1 MNRAAR
7 PIRPCTTDVQAKN
20 ISPVRAPPIRN
31 RPTIKHRRTPNR
43 AARPIRPDT
52 TDVRAKNIS
61 PLPIQYLKQP
71 YNICMQTALEPAQ
84 RRSIR
89 LRGYDYA
96 QAGAYFITICTHN
109 RTHLFGTIAA
119 GTVLTNAAG
128 NAAADCW
135 LQIPVH
141 FPNVE
146 LDQWVVM
153 PNHIHGILVIT
164 TPIEGAFVAEAHT
177 AATAQAQANAAAHLT
192 SPAKEKPQSPH
203 RPRPSGTAGTIG
215 SIVRGFKIGV
225 TNWHRRQSIAAPIWQ
240 RNYWEHIVRD
250 ESQMQRIQNYI
261 INNPAQWDSDS
272 LREPRKEGTIAPIN
286 RAPGLEHEGWM

>member
-1 MNRAAR
+1 
-7 PIRPCTTDVQAKN
+7 
-20 ISPVRAPPIRN
+20 
-31 RPTIKHRRTPNR
+31 
-43 AARPIRPDT
+43 
-52 TDVRAKNIS
+52 
-61 PLPIQYLKQP
+61 
-71 YNICMQTALEPAQ
+71 MQTAPEPAQ

-89 LRGYDYA
+89 LRGYNYA

-146 LDQWVVM
+146 LDQWVIM

-164 TPIEGAFVAEAHT
+164 TPIEGAFVAKAHT

-192 SPAKEKPQSPH
+192 SPETEKPRPPH

-225 TNWHRRQSIAAPIWQ
+225 TNWHRRQSIATPIWQ

-250 ESQMQRIQNYI
+250 ELQMQRIQNYI
-261 INNPAQWDSDS
+261 INNPAQWDTDS
-272 LREPRKEGTIAPIN
+272 LREPRKEGPIAPIN

>member
-1 MNRAAR
+1 MMSGRPTIKHGRTINRGTR
-7 PIRPCTTDVQAKN
+7 PIRPHTTVVPAKN
-20 ISPVRAPPIRN
+20 ISPR
-31 RPTIKHRRTPNR
+31 
-43 AARPIRPDT
+43 
-52 TDVRAKNIS
+52 
-61 PLPIQYLKQP
+61 PIQYLKQP
-71 YNICMQTALEPAQ
+71 YNICMQSAPEPAQ

-146 LDQWVVM
+146 LDQWVIM

-192 SPAKEKPQSPH
+192 SPETEKPRPPH

-240 RNYWEHIVRD
+240 RNYWEHIVRA

-261 INNPAQWDSDS
+261 INNPAQWDTDS
-272 LREPRKEGTIAPIN
+272 LREPRKAGPIAPIN
-286 RAPGLEHEGWM
+286 HAPGLEHEGWM

>member
-1 MNRAAR
+1 
-7 PIRPCTTDVQAKN
+7 
-20 ISPVRAPPIRN
+20 
-31 RPTIKHRRTPNR
+31 
-43 AARPIRPDT
+43 
-52 TDVRAKNIS
+52 
-61 PLPIQYLKQP
+61 
-71 YNICMQTALEPAQ
+71 MQTAPEPAQ

-146 LDQWVVM
+146 LDQWVIM

-164 TPIEGAFVAEAHT
+164 TPIKGEFVAGVH
-177 AATAQAQANAAAHLT
+177 AAANLT

-203 RPRPSGTAGTIG
+203 RPQPSGTAGTIG

-261 INNPAQWDSDS
+261 INNPAQWDTDS
-272 LREPRKEGTIAPIN
+272 LREPRKAGPIAPIN
-286 RAPGLEHEGWM
+286 RAPDPEHEGWM